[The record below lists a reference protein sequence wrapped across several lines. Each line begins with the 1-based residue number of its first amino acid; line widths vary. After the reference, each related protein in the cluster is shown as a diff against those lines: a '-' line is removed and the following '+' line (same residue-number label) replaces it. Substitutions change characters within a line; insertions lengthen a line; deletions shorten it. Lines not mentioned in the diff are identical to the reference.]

1 MLKQIRYYTV
11 LLVCLMMSSA
21 VFSAVE
27 VKEFSSDELR
37 ERFQVLVHE
46 LRCPKCQ
53 NQNLADSDSPISADL
68 REEIYRMLEGGSSDQ
83 EIEDFLVARYGDFV
97 MYRPP
102 VKKNT
107 LMLWLAPGL
116 LFVVGVF
123 VVLMVRRRQVATG
136 TYSVELEEK
145 ELEQLDQLLGTSS
158 GSDKGKEIPEETHSS
173 KTSGE
178 H

>member
-1 MLKQIRYYTV
+1 MLQQIRYYMV
-11 LLVCLMMSSA
+11 LLGFLMMSNA

-37 ERFQVLVHE
+37 NRFQTLVHE

-68 REEIYRMLEGGSSDQ
+68 REEIYRMLEEGKSDQ

-102 VKKNT
+102 VKRNT

-116 LFVVGVF
+116 LLVVGVL
-123 VVLMVRRRQVATG
+123 VVLMVRRRQVTTG
-136 TYSVELEEK
+136 ISSVHLEEK
-145 ELEQLDQLLGTSS
+145 ELEHLDQLLGTSLDS
-158 GSDKGKEIPEETHSS
+158 RKDVETPKDSADS

-178 H
+178 R